1 MHRLRHRR
9 EMFVPSTGG
18 CRLRR
23 FRHKDIDVKQNIG
36 VSNLRVAHRSQAS
49 AVSRTG
55 SRGRQVRNAGRQ

>member
-1 MHRLRHRR
+1 MHRLWHIG
-9 EMFVPSTGG
+9 EMFVPATGG

-49 AVSRTG
+49 AVFRTG
-55 SRGRQVRNAGRQ
+55 SQGLPIRNAGRQ